1 MEAEE
6 WNHIQHNIKISMFL
20 IPEQPKDIDNDGEA
34 VCFDTCARL
43 LPIYD
48 PNFSIG

>member
-6 WNHIQHNIKISMFL
+6 RNHIQHNIKISMFQ
-20 IPEQPKDIDNDGEA
+20 IPEQPKDDDNEV

-48 PNFSIG
+48 PNFSMG